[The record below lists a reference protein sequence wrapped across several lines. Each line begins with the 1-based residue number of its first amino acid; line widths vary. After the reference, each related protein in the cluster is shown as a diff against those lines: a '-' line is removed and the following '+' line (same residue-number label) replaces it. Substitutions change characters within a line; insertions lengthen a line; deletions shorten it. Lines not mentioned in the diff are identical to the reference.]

1 MDGKSRFSRGLITL
15 VLGFCVCGWM
25 FFLGILVGRGTAPVS
40 FDTRSFQASLAK
52 LAHDFE
58 GEEKTFER
66 PVLDFY
72 EGLKSAMLST
82 TGKAQEEKELSQAK
96 NLTQGERV
104 AQGEILPVTAD
115 AHGDGKG
122 SPLLKKSLKGLT
134 LKSKSVAARSRD
146 DLPPDISPEASP
158 DPLPYVERSV
168 VKKEKKIL
176 EPDVENGEYTIQVA
190 AYRNLADAVGE
201 IERLKTRGIT
211 SYRTMGRVGNDVWH
225 RVRTGSFKDMESA
238 QKRLGVLAGLGV
250 KGIILNKEE

>member
-1 MDGKSRFSRGLITL
+1 LDGKSRFSRALIAL

-52 LAHDFE
+52 LAHDSE

-72 EGLKSAMLST
+72 EVLKSPMLST
-82 TGKAQEEKELSQAK
+82 TVKAQEESLSQAK
-96 NLTQGERV
+96 NLTQGEGV
-104 AQGEILPVTAD
+104 SQGEILPVTAD
-115 AHGDGKG
+115 IHGGEDKG
-122 SPLLKKSLKGLT
+122 PPLLKKSLKGLT

-238 QKRLGVLAGLGV
+238 QKRLGVLAGLGI